1 MKKSMFRWFF
11 VAIFCLTFSAGVQAS
26 FLDDL
31 KAGKITVEE
40 AIAKAKALG
49 IPLGDIVRLV
59 VAFSPSN
66 TKIGDVV
73 KAVAKGESASAVRTV
88 VIAAIG
94 TLVTGSGVGAI
105 KDKDALSVI
114 ATIVTAIKEVAS
126 SEGGGDSSI
135 VAVVDTVV
143 TETTT
148 TGNANEG
155 TPTSPN

>member
-31 KAGKITVEE
+31 KAGKITAEE

-66 TKIGDVV
+66 TKISDVV
-73 KAVAKGESASAVRTV
+73 KVASKGASASEIRSV

-94 TLVTGSGVGAI
+94 TLISGSGVGAI
-105 KDKDALSVI
+105 KDTDALAIIAEI
-114 ATIVTAIKEVAS
+114 ATAVKEVAS
-126 SEGGGDSSI
+126 SAAEVGE
-135 VAVVDTVV
+135 TVV
-143 TETTT
+143 TVSTT
-148 TGNANEG
+148 TGAAQE
-155 TPTSPN
+155 TPASPN

>member
-59 VAFSPSN
+59 VAFSPSK
-66 TKIGDVV
+66 TKIGDIV
-73 KAVAKGESASAVRTV
+73 KVAVKGESASAVRTIV
-88 VIAAIG
+88 VAAIG
-94 TLVTGSGVGAI
+94 TLITGSGVGAI
-105 KDKDALSVI
+105 KDKDILE
-114 ATIVTAIKEVAS
+114 TIVEITTAVKEGNSGASDTASEVAKE
-126 SEGGGDSSI
+126 SEDSGVANAGGDT
-135 VAVVDTVV
+135 ATTDTS
-143 TETTT
+143 
-148 TGNANEG
+148 
-155 TPTSPN
+155 TSPS